1 MSNNLIT
8 TPAPKTVG
16 YFSTMPN
23 LPRNKKQSHG
33 KRQPTGDRKFYKS
46 RRWAAIRKDQL
57 QSYPLCEVH
66 HKAGFLVPAEV
77 IDHVIRMTDGGSQSD
92 NMNLMSLC
100 STCHDRKSALERR
113 GLQIEHTTNELSEIC
128 PTFVGRHDIVKKLID
143 LLP

>member
-46 RRWAAIRKDQL
+46 RRWAAIRRDQL

-66 HKAGFLVPAEV
+66 RAAGFLVPAEV

-92 NMNLMSLC
+92 GRNLMSLC

-113 GLQIEHTTNELSEIC
+113 GLQIETATNDLDIY
-128 PTFVGRHDIVKKLID
+128 PTFAGRQQIIEKLIQ
-143 LLP
+143 LL